1 MKNTSKTRLIAAAAL
16 VGLLGAPAMAAAQK
30 SPEERLAE
38 KLEGRVAG
46 EPVKCI
52 DLNRIQSST
61 IYDGTAIVYDA
72 GRTLYVNR
80 PDNGANSLRKYD
92 VMVTKTNLNRLCSVD
107 TVQMHDTSGFWSGSV
122 FLGEFV
128 PYTKPK
134 A

>member
-16 VGLLGAPAMAAAQK
+16 VGLLGAPAMAAAKK

-61 IYDGTAIVYDA
+61 IYDGTAIVYDT